1 MTFWAG
7 LNYPWSR
14 FHGKNNYGCDFGL
27 NVWGSHGGVSAHLDE
42 IGRDFAAMAA
52 TGAQVVRWFVF
63 TDGRSGVEWSDGTLA
78 GPAAH
83 LWADLDAAL
92 AMALEHRLQ
101 LCLVL
106 FDYLW
111 MFRSEVRDPA
121 GTLLFTTHPEVMA
134 TPDGR
139 ERLFARLIEP
149 LLERYGRTGS
159 HAALGRAIHSFDV
172 INEPDW
178 VTDGL
183 EPSRDPLKLP
193 QALTRESLEALVGGV
208 ADRVHALTDSLVTV
222 GGGRAKFAAE
232 WDRAVYG
239 LDYLQV
245 HLYLDVRDPGRDLD
259 LRRVPAA
266 ELQLSRP
273 IAIGEFPG
281 NGHLQHP
288 PEFVLPV
295 CSMEEYLDLAR
306 TGDYLAAWPWSFQ
319 GIDGFGA
326 VDRVQF
332 QTWVARH
339 AGDDDAA
346 VRHAE

>member
-27 NVWGSHGGVSAHLDE
+27 NVWGSHGGVSAHADE
-42 IGRDFAAMAA
+42 IGNDFAAMAA
-52 TGAQVVRWFVF
+52 TGARVARWFVF
-63 TDGRSGVEWSDGTLA
+63 TDGRSGIEWGADGGLV
-78 GPAAH
+78 GPATH

-92 AMALEHRLQ
+92 TIALEHRVQ

-111 MFRSEVRDPA
+111 MFRSEVRDESNR
-121 GTLLFTTHPEVMA
+121 LLFATHPEVLA
-134 TPDGR
+134 SPDGR
-139 ERLFARLIEP
+139 ERLFARLLEP
-149 LLERYGRTGS
+149 LFERYGRAGS

-178 VTDGL
+178 VTEGL
-183 EPSRDPLKLP
+183 EPSRDRHKLP
-193 QALTRESLEALVGGV
+193 QPLTRGSLEALVGGV
-208 ADRVHALTDSLVTV
+208 AARVHALTDSLVTV

-232 WDRAVYG
+232 WDRPVYG
-239 LDYLQV
+239 LDYVQV
-245 HLYLDVRDPGRDLD
+245 HLYLDTRDPARDVD

-266 ELQLSRP
+266 DLRLTRP

-281 NGHLQHP
+281 NGHLQQP

-295 CSMEEYLDLAR
+295 CSMQEYLDCAR
-306 TGDYLAAWPWSFQ
+306 TGEYVAAWPWSFK

-326 VDRVQF
+326 VDGAQF

-339 AGDDDAA
+339 VEGADET
-346 VRHAE
+346 RHA